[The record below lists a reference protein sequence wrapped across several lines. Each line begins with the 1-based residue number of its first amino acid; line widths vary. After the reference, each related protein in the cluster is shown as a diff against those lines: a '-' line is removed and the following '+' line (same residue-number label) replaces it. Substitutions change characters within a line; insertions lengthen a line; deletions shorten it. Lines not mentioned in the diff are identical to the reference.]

1 MLKGT
6 LKDEGYL
13 FLSERGRPFNRET
26 LNRCVITQVMKYV
39 KINKKVSCYT
49 FRHSVA
55 SHLVKNKVDI
65 RYVSQLLGH
74 ESLKTTQKY
83 VHLEISDLKKMH
95 SLYHPREQEK

>member
-1 MLKGT
+1 MLKGKS
-6 LKDEGYL
+6 KDEGYL
-13 FLSERGRPFNRET
+13 FLTNRGNPFDRES
-26 LNRCVITQVMKYV
+26 LNKCVIAQVMKNV
-39 KINKKVSCYT
+39 RINKKVSCYT
-49 FRHSVA
+49 FRHSIA

-95 SLYHPREQEK
+95 SLFHPREKRE